1 MTTTMRTAAVIGGG
15 IAGPVTAA
23 ALRLAGI
30 EADVYE
36 AYPARADRAGG
47 TLALA
52 PNGQRALEI
61 IGAADAIRAIGEP
74 IHRTDMTVGKR
85 RRFTL
90 PDLPDVGPLR
100 LLHRS
105 ELYRV
110 LHERAEAL
118 GVRVN
123 YGKRLV
129 EVRETAASVT
139 AVFEDGTETE
149 ADFLVGADGVHS
161 TVRSL
166 IDPANPGPVYTGMI
180 GFEAGSPH
188 RLPVEPGAMTFA
200 FGKRAFYLYG
210 RLADGGSW
218 WGVNLPMPERLTLK
232 AMRSVSAE
240 EWMARLLEVYGDD
253 APGGALMRSTRP
265 EDLQASGPLY
275 WMPKVPRWHRGR
287 MVLVGDSVHAPSNS
301 SGQGASL
308 AIESAVELARCV
320 RDLPDP
326 ATAFAAYEA
335 LRRDRVERIAAGAA
349 KSNSMK
355 APGPFAQAIMP
366 LLMPFFIKLVMNPE
380 KTLAP
385 VQRHRIDWDA
395 TVV

>member
-1 MTTTMRTAAVIGGG
+1 
-15 IAGPVTAA
+15 VTAA

-36 AYPARADRAGG
+36 AYQARADAAGG

-61 IGAADAIRAIGEP
+61 IGAADAITSIGEP
-74 IHRTDMTVGKR
+74 IHRMDMTVGGRK
-85 RRFTL
+85 RFTI
-90 PDLPDVGPLR
+90 PGLPDVGPLR
-100 LLHRS
+100 LLHRA

-149 ADFLVGADGVHS
+149 ADLLVGADGVHS
-161 TVRSL
+161 TVRRL
-166 IDPANPGPVYTGMI
+166 IDPANPGPAYTGMI
-180 GFEAGSPH
+180 GFEAASSH
-188 RLPVEPGAMTFA
+188 ELPLEPGVMTFA

-210 RLADGGSW
+210 RLVDGRSW
-218 WGVNLPMPERLTLK
+218 WGVNLPMPEPLTLNDI
-232 AMRSVSAE
+232 RSTSDE
-240 EWMARLLEVYGDD
+240 DWMARLLQVYGDD
-253 APGGALMRSTRP
+253 APGGELMRATRP
-265 EDLQASGPLY
+265 EDLQPSGSLY
-275 WMPKVPRWHRGR
+275 LMPKVPRWHRGR
-287 MVLVGDSVHAPSNS
+287 MVLVGDAVHAPSNS

-308 AIESAVELARCV
+308 AIESAIELARCV

-355 APGPFAQAIMP
+355 APGPFSQAIMP
-366 LLMPFFIKLVMNPE
+366 LLMPFFIKMVMNPE

-385 VQRHRIDWDA
+385 IQRHRIDWDA
-395 TVV
+395 KVV